1 MSEQVVHL
9 EYNEFVM
16 FCMWYFKRFDC
27 KLRFEFNQ
35 TSSPKIFKIDGNWI
49 FEYNETK
56 SMIVW
61 SALSNHK
68 EMYNKYLEAEDI
80 I

>member
-16 FCMWYFKRFDC
+16 FCMWYFKRYNC
-27 KLRFEFNQ
+27 KLRFEFKQ
-35 TSSPKIFKIDGNWI
+35 MYSATIFKIDGNWI
-49 FEYNETK
+49 FEYNKTN

-61 SALSNHK
+61 SALSNHVD
-68 EMYNKYLEAEDI
+68 MYNKYLEAEDI